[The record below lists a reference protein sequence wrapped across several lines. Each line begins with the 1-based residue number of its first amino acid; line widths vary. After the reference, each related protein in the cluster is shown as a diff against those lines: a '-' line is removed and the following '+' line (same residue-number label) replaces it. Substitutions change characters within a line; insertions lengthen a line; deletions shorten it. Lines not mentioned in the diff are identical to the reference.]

1 MLKGWKPRR
10 LGGGFGGKKE
20 SGQLRFG
27 GRDRPFKKPIALELK
42 EQDERRQRERDRRAK
57 EDERRRREKSRD
69 RRRKSPVRDT
79 RAHSQIDKKKESNKR
94 SPNVNSSE
102 LKKATTGSKPP
113 LKENLLH
120 PNGKDQLTPKDG
132 EKSNFSDSNKPRVES
147 SKPATNEEKEKPKS
161 PVRDSQRSRRRS
173 AERDRK
179 SKGNKRRSV
188 SKDKSTETTKVQSP
202 VRKTSRERQEN
213 QKAVSPVSSRRRSS
227 PRNKPSK
234 TAQPPVTPLERSSRR
249 SPPRSRSPAGPSSSK
264 RSKYS
269 RETDNVRLWSPL
281 PRNREFSNRPLERE
295 RHRSRSPLN
304 VQESVFTHS
313 NRPDSSSLDYLPLDR
328 REVQRSRFPP
338 RERYS
343 SPALNRDFEHEDN
356 SYRHED
362 IPSSYREG
370 SPIEND
376 PALWSPSYGRSGN
389 DSSYEYRRR
398 SPYSRQAAVNTRY
411 ENYPRDTYNDA
422 ESHFDEYSTHRADEY
437 QSPLRERS
445 IERAYSDHND
455 QNSYSEQ
462 TYSDYDRYRN
472 SYDNYQMRE
481 DYGRNQRNYPHQ
493 REEIGRRDMQWNNQI
508 SRSSV
513 DQSRSERL
521 SNEDVVRNRSNIL
534 HLKKVA
540 SSFRR

>member
-1 MLKGWKPRR
+1 M
-10 LGGGFGGKKE
+10 GGGFGGKKE

-79 RAHSQIDKKKESNKR
+79 RVHSQSDKKKESNKR
-94 SPNVNSSE
+94 SKSPFNANSSE
-102 LKKATTGSKPP
+102 IKKATTGSKPP
-113 LKENLLH
+113 LNENLLH
-120 PNGKDQLTPKDG
+120 PNGKDQRTPKDV
-132 EKSNFSDSNKPRVES
+132 ERSNLSDGSKPRVET

-161 PVRDSQRSRRRS
+161 PVRDSQRSGRRS
-173 AERDRK
+173 AERGRK

-188 SKDKSTETTKVQSP
+188 SKDKTTKTTKVQSP
-202 VRKTSRERQEN
+202 VRKISRERREN
-213 QKAVSPVSSRRRSS
+213 QKAVSPVSSRGRSS

-234 TAQPPVTPLERSSRR
+234 TAQPPVTPLERNSRR
-249 SPPRSRSPAGPSSSK
+249 SPPRSPAGPSSSK

-281 PRNREFSNRPLERE
+281 PRNREFSNRHLERE

-338 RERYS
+338 GERY
-343 SPALNRDFEHEDN
+343 RDFEHEDN

-370 SPIEND
+370 SPLEND
-376 PALWSPSYGRSGN
+376 RALWSPSYGRSGN
-389 DSSYEYRRR
+389 NSSYEYRRQ
-398 SPYSRQAAVNTRY
+398 SPYNRQAPADYMDTRY
-411 ENYPRDTYNDA
+411 ENHPRDTYNDA

-437 QSPLRERS
+437 QSPLKERS
-445 IERAYSDHND
+445 IERVYSDHND
-455 QNSYSEQ
+455 RNSYSEQ

-481 DYGRNQRNYPHQ
+481 DYGRNQRIYPHQ
-493 REEIGRRDMQWNNQI
+493 RDEIGRRDMQWNNQI

-513 DQSRSERL
+513 GQVESNYQSRSERV
-521 SNEDVVRNRSNIL
+521 SREDLRNRSNIL